1 MLLSFSSSNQTHSDP
16 AEIYIYIYIAFITRL
31 SNNSDPVTQLDMIVW
46 SGQDLRFLPT
56 KVVELSNFTTGPQAG
71 KLSKST
77 CPTKIYLAKN

>member
-16 AEIYIYIYIAFITRL
+16 AEIYIYIAFITRL
-31 SNNSDPVTQLDMIVW
+31 SNNSDPVTQLNMIVW

-71 KLSKST
+71 KLAKST
-77 CPTKIYLAKN
+77 CPIKIYLAKN